1 MGRQHNGQMK
11 QDKMTINNLQNTK
24 QKTKDRAM
32 RTSLKIRKVNSCT
45 TYNNSDLNKD
55 DRLKSRSSTGTK
67 EFEDT
72 KGVIRNR
79 IWTAKKTN
87 NDLQNTQH
95 KTKDRGTLTPL
106 KIREVNS
113 CTTSPFFYAV

>member
-1 MGRQHNGQMK
+1 
-11 QDKMTINNLQNTK
+11 MTNNYLQK
-24 QKTKDRAM
+24 SRQKTKDRAM
-32 RTSLKIRKVNSCT
+32 RTSLKMRKVNSCT

-55 DRLKSRSSTGTK
+55 DRLKSRSSTGTE

-79 IWTAKKTN
+79 RSTAKKTN

-95 KTKDRGTLTPL
+95 KTKD
-106 KIREVNS
+106 
-113 CTTSPFFYAV
+113 